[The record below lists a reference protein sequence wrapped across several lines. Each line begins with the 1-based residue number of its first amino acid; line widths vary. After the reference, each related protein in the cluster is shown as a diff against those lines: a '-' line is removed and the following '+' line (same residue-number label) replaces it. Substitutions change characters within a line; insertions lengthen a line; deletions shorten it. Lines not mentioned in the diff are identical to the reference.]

1 MIHRHRGEAHKTHHY
16 HCYLLLTFPLPP
28 LGVSHGPA
36 NLTRV
41 RITVWTVT
49 QYESPLSRVPRK
61 REALWDQ
68 ILLCLWALLPIIY
81 SLHSVVACAD
91 IKLIQNLWL
100 FQGLLTIPHP
110 AQICAIPLTSRENN
124 RSKSVLGIGELSGH
138 SFFCLN
144 YEFQPFS
151 SRQDAKN
158 KTKSSL
164 PLLHRHILIHPGVSL
179 CTACFSVS

>member
-1 MIHRHRGEAHKTHHY
+1 MIHRHRGEAHKTHYY

-28 LGVSHGPA
+28 LGVSHGPT

-81 SLHSVVACAD
+81 FLYSVVACAD

-100 FQGLLTIPHP
+100 FKGLLTIPHP

-124 RSKSVLGIGELSGH
+124 GSKSVLDIGEISGH

-144 YEFQPFS
+144 YESNFNHLPPDRMQKT
-151 SRQDAKN
+151 RQKAIYLYF
-158 KTKSSL
+158 TG
-164 PLLHRHILIHPGVSL
+164 I
-179 CTACFSVS
+179 F